1 MAQSIAPFGINCKQE
16 VIVLLSGVPGESGAI
31 RQEANDHLPPRAT
44 VEDKKARQK
53 VVHKFTTSDKSCIL
67 LASLKAGGVGLNLIA
82 ATHVYLMDAWWNSA
96 VENQAVD
103 RIHVICF
110 PVYLIVSER

>member
-1 MAQSIAPFGINCKQE
+1 MSARRS
-16 VIVLLSGVPGESGAI
+16 LLTLLTLRYVRLDGAMS
-31 RQEANDHLPPRAT
+31 Q
-44 VEDKKARQK
+44 KARQK

-110 PVYLIVSER
+110 PVYLMVSER